1 MSQIMSPTSAS
12 PAIYQL
18 RVVLRGISPLIWRR
32 LLVPAGTTIAGL
44 HDILQAA
51 FGWSGE
57 HLHCFT
63 VHGTE
68 YGICYAGG
76 PIFRDDA
83 RRVRLGDLGLRETER
98 FTYDYD
104 LGALWRH
111 DLRVEG
117 ILAGE
122 PGRACPRCTGGR
134 RAGPPEGC
142 GGPEAFMEASQ
153 PHRLLAV
160 MDRVTEIIEEARADA
175 SVLDDC
181 HEELVCLRPW
191 LATGCFDRRALN
203 RALAGFGDPTQR
215 AS

>member
-83 RRVRLGDLGLRETER
+83 RRVRLGGTCAGIRTR
-98 FTYDYD
+98 GRTRTGSPAAHRTRSGPCRTYD
-104 LGALWRH
+104 A
-111 DLRVEG
+111 
-117 ILAGE
+117 
-122 PGRACPRCTGGR
+122 T
-134 RAGPPEGC
+134 PE
-142 GGPEAFMEASQ
+142 
-153 PHRLLAV
+153 R
-160 MDRVTEIIEEARADA
+160 T
-175 SVLDDC
+175 
-181 HEELVCLRPW
+181 
-191 LATGCFDRRALN
+191 
-203 RALAGFGDPTQR
+203 
-215 AS
+215 

>member
-1 MSQIMSPTSAS
+1 M
-12 PAIYQL
+12 
-18 RVVLRGISPLIWRR
+18 
-32 LLVPAGTTIAGL
+32 
-44 HDILQAA
+44 
-51 FGWSGE
+51 
-57 HLHCFT
+57 
-63 VHGTE
+63 HGTE

-122 PGRACPRCTGGR
+122 PGRTCPHCTAGR
-134 RAGPPEGC
+134 RAGPREGC

-160 MDRVTEIIEEARADA
+160 MDRVT
-175 SVLDDC
+175 
-181 HEELVCLRPW
+181 
-191 LATGCFDRRALN
+191 GCR
-203 RALAGFGDPTQR
+203 
-215 AS
+215 